1 MDIKIV
7 RYFVSKMIKEN
18 NAEEIL
24 SNVLRLALTDDTQKA
39 KQLILNTLMEDKWQ
53 Q

>member
-1 MDIKIV
+1 
-7 RYFVSKMIKEN
+7 MIKES

-39 KQLILNTLMEDKWQ
+39 KQLILNILMKDE
-53 Q
+53 